1 MHSWP
6 DLRPIL
12 QGLPWAIVGGVA
24 TRAYMPERMTH
35 DLDILVR
42 PQDAAEVRAR
52 LAAAG
57 YEHSAALAVPGFTVR
72 SASGLEIDVLLSD
85 APWLETALVT
95 PSHDEA
101 GYPVLALPYLI
112 LLKLQ
117 ASRTQDLADISRM
130 LGLADDAAAAQVQAV
145 VAQYMPDALEDLLA
159 LRELGRLEN
168 SS

>member
-12 QGLPWAIVGGVA
+12 QGVPWVIAGGVA

-35 DLDILVR
+35 DLDILIR

-57 YEHSAALAVPGFTVR
+57 YEYSAPLAVPGFTVR
-72 SASGLEIDVLLSD
+72 SACGLEIDVLLGD
-85 APWLETALVT
+85 APWLEAALAA
-95 PSHDEA
+95 PAHDAA

-130 LGLADDAAAAQVQAV
+130 LGLADDAAAAQVQAIV
-145 VAQYMPDALEDLLA
+145 NRYMPDALEDLLA

-168 SS
+168 A